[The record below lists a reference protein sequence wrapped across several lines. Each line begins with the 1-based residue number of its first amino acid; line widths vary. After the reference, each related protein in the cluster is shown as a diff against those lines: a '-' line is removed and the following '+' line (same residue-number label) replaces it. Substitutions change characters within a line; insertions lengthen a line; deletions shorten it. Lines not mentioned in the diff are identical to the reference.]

1 MIHGALPEF
10 SQYTPDTLMRDEQQ
24 SCAVKPW
31 SLPRPAQ
38 PEPPHVPHP
47 RAQQIVPRSTPTTP
61 LLHVSGALV
70 GTGVG
75 VVTGGGVGV
84 GTGGGVG
91 ATTEDGVGATT
102 GGAGVGPGSVG
113 TGVGPGSVGG
123 GVGATTGGA
132 GVGPVSVG
140 GGVGTGFGSR

>member
-1 MIHGALPEF
+1 
-10 SQYTPDTLMRDEQQ
+10 MRDEQQ

-47 RAQQIVPRSTPTTP
+47 RAQQIVPRSTPTIP
-61 LLHVSGALV
+61 LLHVSGALD

-75 VVTGGGVGV
+75 VVTGGGVG
-84 GTGGGVG
+84 
-91 ATTEDGVGATT
+91 ATTGDGVGATT
-102 GGAGVGPGSVG
+102 GDGVGATTGD
-113 TGVGPGSVGG
+113 GVGATTGD

-140 GGVGTGFGSR
+140 GGVETGFGSR

>member
-10 SQYTPDTLMRDEQQ
+10 SQNTPDTLMRDEQQ

-47 RAQQIVPRSTPTTP
+47 RAQQIVPRSTPTIP
-61 LLHVSGALV
+61 LLHVSGALD

-75 VVTGGGVGV
+75 VVTGGGVGAT
-84 GTGGGVG
+84 TGDGVG
-91 ATTEDGVGATT
+91 ATTGDGVGATTGDGVGATT
-102 GGAGVGPGSVG
+102 GGAGVGSL
-113 TGVGPGSVGG
+113 
-123 GVGATTGGA
+123 
-132 GVGPVSVG
+132 SVG